1 MTEASVID
9 ASPLIHLCRAGYS
22 SLLQTVAPVAIVPA
36 PVAQEIRAK
45 GPDDPAARVLAST
58 SWLCEVPAQALPPA
72 LTSRR
77 LGAGETA
84 VLAWA
89 AAKPNCI
96 AVLDDLRARQLAI
109 LLGIRTTGTLGIVL
123 LARLNGVIPEAR
135 TVIDRLIGS
144 GMFLSRPVVDRA
156 LALVGE

>member
-1 MTEASVID
+1 M
-9 ASPLIHLCRAGYS
+9 
-22 SLLQTVAPVAIVPA
+22 
-36 PVAQEIRAK
+36 
-45 GPDDPAARVLAST
+45 
-58 SWLCEVPAQALPPA
+58 
-72 LTSRR
+72 
-77 LGAGETA
+77 A

-89 AAKPNCI
+89 AANPNCI

-123 LARLNGVIPEAR
+123 LAKLNGVIPEAR
-135 TVIDRLIGS
+135 TVIDRLLGS